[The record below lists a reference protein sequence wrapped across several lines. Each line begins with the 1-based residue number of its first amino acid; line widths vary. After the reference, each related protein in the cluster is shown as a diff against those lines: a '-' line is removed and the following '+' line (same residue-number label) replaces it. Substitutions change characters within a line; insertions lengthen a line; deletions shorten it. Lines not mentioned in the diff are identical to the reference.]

1 MEAGYTLVIQPHFYQ
16 QVTGSTDS
24 ANELLLEMPG
34 SGRMEETFGQGGGG
48 AKSWDATV
56 DPDRLALPSVLL
68 VEDDRD
74 IREMIATLLDM
85 SGFAVVACDTAEF
98 ALNALREQ
106 EFDLILTDY
115 ALPRHSGLWLLQEA
129 ESEGLIQGTPVLI
142 VTAHP
147 HVKTHAG
154 YEVIQKPF
162 DLDDLVERVRQ
173 RMEGGNGS
181 RRRRVSMPPSTR
193 PGNVIDGLGGDDP
206 SGCPEPVELVL
217 YISSRSPRSAAAV
230 KTIKKVLERY
240 SSSRV
245 RLTVCNLS
253 ENPTAGVEDAVAFT
267 PTLVRRSPGPRTFIL
282 GHITSPELL
291 LELLADCESDLN

>member
-1 MEAGYTLVIQPHFYQ
+1 MEDTSRP
-16 QVTGSTDS
+16 
-24 ANELLLEMPG
+24 
-34 SGRMEETFGQGGGG
+34 GGGG
-48 AKSWDATV
+48 VRPWDYSMNE
-56 DPDRLALPSVLL
+56 DRLALQTVLL

-74 IREMIATLLDM
+74 IREMMETLLDM
-85 SGFAVVACDTAEF
+85 SGFAVVSCDTAECG
-98 ALNALREQ
+98 LNALREQ

-115 ALPRHSGLWLLQEA
+115 ALPRQSGLWLLQEA
-129 ESEGLIQGTPVLI
+129 EGEGLIQGTPVLI

-147 HVKTHAG
+147 HVQTNAG

-162 DLDDLVERVRQ
+162 DLDELIERVRQ
-173 RMEGGNGS
+173 RMEGADS
-181 RRRRVSMPPSTR
+181 PRRRRASLPPSSR
-193 PGNVIDGLGGDDP
+193 PGSLTDGLGGGDP
-206 SGCPEPVELVL
+206 AGCPDPVELIL
-217 YISSRSPRSAAAV
+217 YISSRSPRSSAAV

-253 ENPTAGVEDAVAFT
+253 EDPSAGAEDAVAFT